1 MKNLKLITLCLS
13 LAVFT
18 ACSSDDD
25 NTPPLSEEEQ
35 IALLVQEVRTA
46 TTSFS
51 NINAAMNAG
60 WNTDLSGCVEHP
72 AFGGM
77 GHHYARLEFMDGR
90 VNHLEPQVLL
100 YVMNENEQMEFLGV
114 EYIVPFDIL
123 PADSEPPVLF
133 FQEFHANH
141 HLGLWALHVWTER
154 TNPGGM
160 FEDFNPTVNC
170 DNWINYLISQVRT
183 ETAAYHDFDVA
194 MSAGWNNPMSD
205 CVEHPTEGGM
215 GFHYGRMEYFDGRV
229 NHLEPQVLLYNK
241 DENDE
246 WEFLGVEYIV
256 PFAILP
262 ADAEPP
268 VLFNQPFHQNPNLE
282 IWALHVWTEKEN
294 PSGIFNDWNPNVSC
308 N

>member
-35 IALLVQEVRTA
+35 IAQMIQEVRNATA
-46 TTSFS
+46 AFTS
-51 NINAAMNAG
+51 INAAMNAG
-60 WNTDLSGCVEHP
+60 WNNDLSGCVEHP
-72 AFGGM
+72 VLGGM
-77 GHHYARLEFMDGR
+77 GHHYARMEFMDGR

-100 YVMNENEQMEFLGV
+100 YAMNENEQMEFLGV
-114 EYIVPFDIL
+114 EYIVPFGII
-123 PADSEPPVLF
+123 PADADPPVLF
-133 FQEFHANH
+133 FHEFHANH
-141 HLGLWALHVWTER
+141 HLGIWALHVWTEKEN
-154 TNPGGM
+154 TNGM
-160 FEDFNPTVNC
+160 FEDWNPAVSC
-170 DNWINYLISQVRT
+170 DNWINFLLNQVRA
-183 ETAAYHDFDVA
+183 ETAAYHDFDAA
-194 MSAGWNNPMSD
+194 MTAGWNNQMSD

-215 GFHYGRMEYFDGRV
+215 GYHFGRMEYFDGRV
-229 NHLEPQVLLYNK
+229 NHLEPQVLLYNQ
-241 DENDE
+241 DENEE

-256 PFAILP
+256 PFAIHP

-268 VLFNQPFHQNPNLE
+268 VLFNQHFHANPNLE

-294 PSGIFNDWNPNVSC
+294 PSGIFSDWNPDVSC